1 LRQSDF
7 APDAADLPQDQLT
20 PGPTPPTVGFLGA
33 GKGGQTLG
41 AALAAAGVPVVAVAS
56 RTRTSAE
63 RLAALAGVPPE
74 GVCVTGAEVVQRA
87 ELTFLTVPDD
97 AIAVAVAEISAA
109 GGWRAG
115 HAVAHCS
122 GALPSAVL
130 GAATAAGCA
139 VASFHPLQTFAAPPV
154 DQAAAVRTLQGAVFG
169 LEGDAGLRPML
180 EGLVARLGGR
190 PLWLRPEDKPLYH
203 AAAVLASNY
212 TVTLVA
218 LGAELLAH
226 CGLDNPAA
234 VAALLPL
241 LRGTLA
247 NLEALGVPDALTGPL
262 VRGDAGTVARHLAR
276 LDALAPH
283 IAAVY
288 RALGLAAVPYAQ
300 ARAQAPPAALAAA
313 AAALDEG

>member
-1 LRQSDF
+1 MTYSSDSSLS
-7 APDAADLPQDQLT
+7 AQRSSL
-20 PGPTPPTVGFLGA
+20 PTVGFVGA

-56 RTRTSAE
+56 RTRASAE

-87 ELTFLTVPDD
+87 DLTFLTVPDD
-97 AIAVAVAEISAA
+97 AIAVAVAEIAA
-109 GGWRAG
+109 EDGWGAG
-115 HAVAHCS
+115 HAVVHCS

-130 GAATAAGCA
+130 AAAAAGGCA
-139 VASFHPLQTFAAPPV
+139 IASFHPLQTFAALPV
-154 DQAAAVRTLQGAVFG
+154 DSAAAVRTLQGAVFG
-169 LEGDAGLRPML
+169 LEGDAVLRPVL
-180 EGLVARLGGR
+180 ELLVARLGGH
-190 PLWLRPEDKPLYH
+190 PLWLRAEDKPLYH

-212 TVTLVA
+212 TVALVA

-226 CGLDNPAA
+226 CGLDSAEA
-234 VAALLPL
+234 VAALVPL

-247 NLEALGVPDALTGPL
+247 NLEALGLPEALTGPL
-262 VRGDAGTVARHLAR
+262 VRGDAGTIVRHLAR

-300 ARAQAPPAALAAA
+300 ARAQASPAALAAA
-313 AAALDEG
+313 AAALEPTSAEC

>member
-1 LRQSDF
+1 MDYS
-7 APDAADLPQDQLT
+7 ADSSLIANRTSLSAL
-20 PGPTPPTVGFLGA
+20 PTVGFVGA

-56 RTRTSAE
+56 RSRASAE
-63 RLAALAGVPPE
+63 RLAVLAGVPPE
-74 GVCVTGAEVVQRA
+74 GICVTGAEVVQRA

-97 AIAVAVAEISAA
+97 AIAVAVAEITAA
-109 GGWRAG
+109 GGWRVG
-115 HAVAHCS
+115 HGVAHCS
-122 GALPSAVL
+122 GALPSAAL
-130 GAATAAGCA
+130 AAAAESGCL

-154 DQAAAVRTLQGAVFG
+154 DQAAAMRTLQGAVFG
-169 LEGDAGLRPML
+169 VEGDAALRPML
-180 EGLVARLGGR
+180 EMLVRRLGGH

-226 CGLDNPAA
+226 CGLDSPAA

-247 NLEALGVPDALTGPL
+247 NLEALGVPGALTGPL
-262 VRGDAGTVARHLAR
+262 VRGDAGTIARHLAR
-276 LDALAPH
+276 LDALTPH

-288 RALGLAAVPYAQ
+288 RALGLAAVPYAA

-313 AAALDEG
+313 AAALEPSNEV